1 MLLTTLAV
9 AVLALPSAPPVADHG
24 KVVWFKGSFESAL
37 AKAKT
42 ENKLIFI
49 DFWTDWCGWCKRL
62 DKDTFSDESV
72 AAEMKD
78 ILCLSIDAESE
89 AGAPL
94 AKRFDVHGYPALLLI
109 GPDGKVEDNIG
120 GYLKPDQ
127 FKEAIRRV
135 RSGEGTVSGLRKKLA
150 ADPSNQAL
158 LEALIAKLEA
168 LGDIESVKA
177 LDPEGKSLPLR
188 RRALQEV
195 AKKIN
200 ETYEKT
206 QKVETELMTA
216 FLAGEKHPDVLFD
229 GWDFMGQMNLFL
241 ARQAEEKGDAVEA
254 KRFQGEHRNAL
265 KTAWKHVPASRVVP
279 FGNTLA
285 FTFYE
290 ARESLTAEDKAFAL
304 EVAGQVNQ
312 VSKDNPSTIDTYACC
327 LAMNGKKDEAIQQ
340 VQRCIELEPDNPKWK
355 DRLAELKA

>member
-9 AVLALPSAPPVADHG
+9 AVLTIPAATPATDHG
-24 KVVWFKGSFESAL
+24 KVTWFKGSFESAL
-37 AKAKT
+37 VKAKA

-49 DFWTDWCGWCKRL
+49 DFWTDWCKWCKQL

-78 ILCLSIDAESE
+78 IVCLSIDAESE
-89 AGAPL
+89 SGAPL

-150 ADPSNQAL
+150 ADPSNQGL
-158 LEALIAKLEA
+158 LDALIAKLEA
-168 LGDIESVKA
+168 LGDVESVKA

-206 QKVETELMTA
+206 QKVDTELLTA
-216 FLAGEKHPDVLFD
+216 FLPEEKHPDALFD
-229 GWDFMGQMNLFL
+229 GWEFMSQMNLFL
-241 ARQAEEKGDAVEA
+241 AGQAEERGDAAEA
-254 KRFQGEHRNAL
+254 KRCQGEHRNAL
-265 KTAWKHVPASRVVP
+265 KTAWKHVPATRVVQ
-279 FGNTLA
+279 FGNSLA

-290 ARESLTAEDKAFAL
+290 SRASLPAEDKAFAL
-304 EVAGQVNQ
+304 EVARSVNQ
-312 VSKDNPSTIDTYACC
+312 VEKDNPSTIDTYACC
-327 LAMNGKKDEAIQQ
+327 LAMNGKKEEAVAQIR
-340 VQRCIELEPDNPKWK
+340 RCIELQPDNPQWK
-355 DRLAELKA
+355 DRLAELEG